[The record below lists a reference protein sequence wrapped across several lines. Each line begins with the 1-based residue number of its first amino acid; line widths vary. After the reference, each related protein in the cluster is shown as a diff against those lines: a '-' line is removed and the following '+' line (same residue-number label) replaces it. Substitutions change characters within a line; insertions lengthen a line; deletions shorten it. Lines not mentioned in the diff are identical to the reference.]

1 MRYHD
6 PNYPSVV
13 HFNYGPHHVYMLI
26 FSGTEKVN
34 LSDMGL
40 HRELLLMRGAC
51 FQVKQPMTQRESV
64 VIGFLCSTRES
75 LLFIFF

>member
-6 PNYPSVV
+6 PNYPGAV

-34 LSDMGL
+34 LSDTGL

-51 FQVKQPMTQRESV
+51 FQVKQAMTQRESV
-64 VIGFLCSTRES
+64 VIGFLSSTTEC